1 MGFWPKEKVYEYDE
15 NSEIIKKLLRKNE
28 IKNFE
33 RFKNLS
39 DEKIIAV
46 LDFLVELAKLEI
58 KIQEMS

>member
-1 MGFWPKEKVYEYDE
+1 VNEYEE
-15 NSEIIKKLLRKNE
+15 NSEIIKRLLRKKE
-28 IKNFE
+28 VKNLE

-58 KIQEMS
+58 KIQEKNLI